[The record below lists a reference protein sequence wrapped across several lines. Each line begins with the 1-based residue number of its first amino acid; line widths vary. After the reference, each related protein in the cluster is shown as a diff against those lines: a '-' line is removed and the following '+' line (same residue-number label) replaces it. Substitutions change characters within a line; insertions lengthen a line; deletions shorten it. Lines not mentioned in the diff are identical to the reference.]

1 LALLVAA
8 LVTLASLP
16 AAQRLFAEDP
26 PAGGHG
32 GPAHGEPAR
41 GEAAHGEPAHGEAA
55 PGEPAHGEA
64 APGEPEHGGQ
74 AHGAGHGGGHGGHP
88 PELPNLITILHDRYV
103 VQAEAENRPPAA
115 WAQFLH
121 RWENQLFMLFY
132 IVLLVVVAAV
142 GTRVL
147 AQHPGPLQNGVEFVV
162 EKLDDFVQGILGHRG
177 RTLVPFLGTLFVFI
191 LVMNYAGLVP
201 FLKSPTASINTT
213 LSMAICVFLYVQW
226 TGIRSFGLLGYLDH
240 LAGSPRDLVGI
251 ILVPLMMPLHV
262 VGELVK
268 PLSLSLRLFGNV
280 TGEDVL
286 LAVFVGLGVGLLGAV
301 VHGAPFGL
309 PLQAI
314 VYPLLLIF
322 GFIQALVF
330 TLLSTIYFYMMLPHD
345 EHH

>member
-1 LALLVAA
+1 MAA
-8 LVTLASLP
+8 DT
-16 AAQRLFAEDP
+16 R
-26 PAGGHG
+26 GHG
-32 GPAHGEPAR
+32 
-41 GEAAHGEPAHGEAA
+41 
-55 PGEPAHGEA
+55 
-64 APGEPEHGGQ
+64 
-74 AHGAGHGGGHGGHP
+74 GGHP

-103 VQAEAENRPPAA
+103 VRAEAEGRAPAA

-121 RWENQLFMLFY
+121 RWENQAHMFLFIIIL
-132 IVLLVVVAAV
+132 ITVAAV
-142 GTRVL
+142 AARKL
-147 AQHPGPLQNGVEFVV
+147 ELNPGPLQNGVEFIV

-177 RTLVPFLGTLFVFI
+177 RALVPFLGTLFIFI
-191 LVMNYAGLVP
+191 LTMNYAGLVP
-201 FLKSPTASINTT
+201 FLKSPTATLNMT

-226 TGIRSFGLLGYLDH
+226 TGIRSFGIVGYLDH
-240 LAGSPRDLVGI
+240 LAGSPRDVVGFA
-251 ILVPLMMPLHV
+251 LLPLMLPLHV

-268 PLSLSLRLFGNV
+268 PMSLSLRLFGNV

-301 VHGAPFGL
+301 VHGAPFGI